1 MTIDELIWMHS
12 TCEHGVPLSED
23 CDDCDEILYA
33 AVEADLMEHAQ
44 TLPLFAHTEAVR
56 RGGCNER

>member
-12 TCEHGVPLSED
+12 KCEHGVPLSED

-33 AVEADLMEHAQ
+33 AVEADLTEHAHPQ
-44 TLPLFAHTEAVR
+44 LLAHAEAA
-56 RGGCNER
+56 E